1 MSADHRFLVVV
12 DVDSTL
18 TNEEGLDEIAR
29 VMSPKIAQKI
39 ADVTARAMAGELDF
53 AGSLTERVALLQGV
67 SRDVIDQA
75 SHVLSVTPG
84 ARELIRAVHDAGGRV
99 CAVSGGFH
107 ELIDPIAEALGLD
120 KWRAN
125 RFGVDGGYL
134 TGRVDG
140 AIVDGEAKK
149 AALGDWAVRW
159 QIPHSHT
166 IAIGDGAN
174 DIPMLEAAGVSIGFC
189 AKPTVQEVTDHQIE
203 ERDLARV
210 LPLIGLD

>member
-189 AKPTVQEVTDHQIE
+189 AKPAVQEVTDHQIE

>member
-1 MSADHRFLVVV
+1 MSADHRFLVVM

-18 TNEEGLDEIAR
+18 INEEGLDEIAR
-29 VMSPKIAQKI
+29 VVSPEIAQKI

-67 SRDVIDQA
+67 SRDVITQA

-149 AALGDWAVRW
+149 AALGHWAARW

-166 IAIGDGAN
+166 VAIGDGAN

-189 AKPTVQEVTDHQIE
+189 AKPAVQEVTDHEIE